1 MNYLQQDRYGMYR
14 NQSHLGP
21 GPMLMGAG
29 TLIGNEVYNPEEE
42 HLGEIREIMIETAT
56 GDVAYAVLSFGGL
69 LGMGDKLF
77 AVPWNALKLDTHNKC
92 FILDEDKDSLKN
104 APGFDKDAWPRMADR
119 QWGSAVHDYYGVRP
133 YWED

>member
-42 HLGEIREIMIETAT
+42 QLGEIREIMIETAT

>member
-1 MNYLQQDRYGMYR
+1 MNYLQQDRYGMYG
-14 NQSHLGP
+14 NQSHQGP
-21 GPMLMGAG
+21 GPILMGAS

-42 HLGEIREIMIETAT
+42 HLGEIKEIMIETAT

-92 FILDEDKDSLKN
+92 FLLDEDKDSLKN
-104 APGFDKDAWPRMADR
+104 APGFEKNAWPRMADR

-133 YWED
+133 YWEE

>member
-14 NQSHLGP
+14 SQNYQGP
-21 GPMLMGAG
+21 GPFLMGAS

-42 HLGEIREIMIETAT
+42 HLGEIKEIMIETAT
-56 GDVAYAVLSFGGL
+56 GEVGYAVLSFGGL

-77 AVPWNALKLDTHNKC
+77 AVPWNALKLDTQNKR
-92 FILDEDKDSLKN
+92 FVLDEDKESLKN
-104 APGFDKDAWPRMADR
+104 APGFDKDAWPSMADR

-133 YWED
+133 YWNE